1 MEHINRE
8 CGQKGTF
15 LGVEADGT

>member
-8 CGQKGTF
+8 CGQNGAF
-15 LGVEADGT
+15 IGVEADGT